1 MLEILNENILWW
13 YWILFGLALLA
24 AELFSGTFLM
34 MGLGAA
40 AVLTGIVAA
49 VLNTDTTTELAIW
62 SLLSIAAVTGWYRYI
77 FQPTLTDSGQ
87 SDYRLDTE
95 GTVIE
100 PVTPPDRG
108 RVVFDIPVLGNRE
121 WPVTAT
127 ASIDK
132 DERVRIVSING
143 QLIEVETLRRKG

>member
-1 MLEILNENILWW
+1 MLEILNENVLWW
-13 YWILFGLALLA
+13 YWILFGLALLG

-40 AVLTGIVAA
+40 AVLTGIAAA
-49 VLNTDTTTELAIW
+49 VLNTDFTTELAIW
-62 SLLSIAAVTGWYRYI
+62 SLLSIGAVIGWYRYI

-95 GTVIE
+95 GTVTEAI
-100 PVTPPDRG
+100 TPPDRG

-121 WPVTAT
+121 WPVTA
-127 ASIDK
+127 AVSINK
-132 DERVRIVSING
+132 GERVKIIEING
-143 QLIEVETLRRKG
+143 QLIEVESIK

>member
-49 VLNTDTTTELAIW
+49 VLNTDT
-62 SLLSIAAVTGWYRYI
+62 
-77 FQPTLTDSGQ
+77 
-87 SDYRLDTE
+87 
-95 GTVIE
+95 
-100 PVTPPDRG
+100 
-108 RVVFDIPVLGNRE
+108 N
-121 WPVTAT
+121 
-127 ASIDK
+127 
-132 DERVRIVSING
+132 N
-143 QLIEVETLRRKG
+143 KG